1 MLQKTQESAM
11 MEHRLIAIG
20 YQLLLLKAQQE
31 VYALVEDPKRDVS
44 HVFEIIEKIDQY
56 LRANSWLQTD
66 PRFTT
71 SLNRLYNQIPVQ
83 I

>member
-1 MLQKTQESAM
+1 
-11 MEHRLIAIG
+11 MEHRLIALG
-20 YQLLLLKAQQE
+20 YQVLLLKAQQE
-31 VYALVEDPKRDVS
+31 VYALVEDPKRDIS
-44 HVFEIIEKIDQY
+44 HVFDVLEKIDQY

-71 SLNRLYNQIPVQ
+71 SLNKLYNQIPVN

>member
-1 MLQKTQESAM
+1 

-31 VYALVEDPKRDVS
+31 VYALVEDPKRDIS
-44 HVFEIIEKIDQY
+44 YVFDVLEKMDQY
-56 LRANSWLQTD
+56 LRANAWLQTD
-66 PRFTT
+66 PRFSA
-71 SLNRLYNQIPVQ
+71 SLTRLYNQIPLK